1 MELKNYQQDVL
12 KDLAEYIQTWKEQGS
27 LSKAF
32 SSFWKSRGIHPLQP
46 GDPTFH
52 PYCDTMKG
60 TPNITIKVPT
70 AGGKTFI
77 ACNALATIFDAM
89 PMGKTKAVAWFVPS
103 DTILKQ
109 TYQNLKNPLH
119 PYRQKIDTLFNG
131 RVEVYDKQALLYGQN
146 FNPIVVEEQ
155 LSIFVLSIQSFAST
169 AKDKR
174 LVYSENE
181 HLTEFTKTYNHHEK
195 RIEGAD
201 ETSLIQVIAHL
212 NPVMIIDESHNFE
225 GNLRVDTLTNINPSF
240 VLNLTATPR
249 EKSNIISFVSPAR
262 LKNEN
267 MVKLP
272 VMVSNY
278 PKHADVINSAI
289 ALRKNLEDKAKEEEN
304 LGGDYIRPIVLF
316 QAQPKNDEDD
326 VTFTNI
332 KNSLVKAG
340 ISEEEIKIKTANL
353 NELKGIDLMSRDC
366 PVRYIIT
373 INALK
378 EGWDCP
384 FAYILASTANR
395 SSKIDVEQILGC
407 ILRQP
412 YTRQHD
418 NVLLNMSYVLTSSA
432 NFHTTIDNVVESLR
446 LSGYSRKDY
455 VATDTPSD
463 NFMQPKSQLYF
474 RNDEALHLTYANSPV
489 ESEPNEWEFNSED
502 IILPSAEAKG
512 KTADEKGVSLANDT
526 AILMKKAE
534 SMSQQYE
541 QDIQE
546 SLNNKTS
553 EEVMQK
559 TRTYAIQDR
568 YKPFLES
575 INLPQFCIKVNKDYG
590 VFGITKDFVPLT
602 QEALLEDFKLSKEDK
617 HIDFS
622 YSNTN
627 VKKIDIDKNDE
638 DNIITSSLK
647 EKEALMFD
655 NFYGSIN
662 DKDKIIQHL
671 SKSIIDNI
679 TRDNSVS
686 DADLYKYVT
695 SVLEDKD
702 LPQLRNLGKNTADT
716 IQAFKN
722 KIRQLKI
729 AFAKEQFDKKIQS
742 KQIEIEYS
750 EHLPSE
756 IILTKDKAPAFAKKM
771 YQEEEGFNDFE
782 RDVIDQVI
790 SLDCVRCWHRNQEKG
805 KGFCINGYV
814 NAYPD
819 FIIVL
824 NNGITVLL
832 ETKGSH
838 LDGSDSKN
846 KIACGNKWAVK
857 AGSKFAYFMVF
868 EDKPI
873 QGAVTVGE
881 FIKSL
886 IVLGGN

>member
-1 MELKNYQQDVL
+1 
-12 KDLAEYIQTWKEQGS
+12 
-27 LSKAF
+27 
-32 SSFWKSRGIHPLQP
+32 
-46 GDPTFH
+46 
-52 PYCDTMKG
+52 
-60 TPNITIKVPT
+60 
-70 AGGKTFI
+70 
-77 ACNALATIFDAM
+77 
-89 PMGKTKAVAWFVPS
+89 
-103 DTILKQ
+103 
-109 TYQNLKNPLH
+109 
-119 PYRQKIDTLFNG
+119 
-131 RVEVYDKQALLYGQN
+131 
-146 FNPIVVEEQ
+146 
-155 LSIFVLSIQSFAST
+155 
-169 AKDKR
+169 
-174 LVYSENE
+174 
-181 HLTEFTKTYNHHEK
+181 
-195 RIEGAD
+195 
-201 ETSLIQVIAHL
+201 
-212 NPVMIIDESHNFE
+212 
-225 GNLRVDTLTNINPSF
+225 
-240 VLNLTATPR
+240 
-249 EKSNIISFVSPAR
+249 
-262 LKNEN
+262 
-267 MVKLP
+267 
-272 VMVSNY
+272 
-278 PKHADVINSAI
+278 
-289 ALRKNLEDKAKEEEN
+289 
-304 LGGDYIRPIVLF
+304 
-316 QAQPKNDEDD
+316 
-326 VTFTNI
+326 
-332 KNSLVKAG
+332 
-340 ISEEEIKIKTANL
+340 
-353 NELKGIDLMSRDC
+353 
-366 PVRYIIT
+366 
-373 INALK
+373 
-378 EGWDCP
+378 
-384 FAYILASTANR
+384 
-395 SSKIDVEQILGC
+395 
-407 ILRQP
+407 
-412 YTRQHD
+412 
-418 NVLLNMSYVLTSSA
+418 
-432 NFHTTIDNVVESLR
+432 
-446 LSGYSRKDY
+446 
-455 VATDTPSD
+455 
-463 NFMQPKSQLYF
+463 MQPKSQLYF

-805 KGFCINGYV
+805 KGFCINGFV

-838 LDGSDSKN
+838 LDGSDCKN

-868 EDKPI
+868 EDKPN

>member
-12 KDLAEYIQTWKEQGS
+12 NDLAEYIQTWREQGS

-89 PMGKTKAVAWFVPS
+89 PMVKTKAVAWFVPS

-146 FNPIVVEEQ
+146 FNPIVVKEQ

-181 HLTEFTKTYNHHEK
+181 HLTEFTKTYKHHEK
-195 RIEGAD
+195 KIEGAD

-225 GNLRVDTLTNINPSF
+225 GNLRVDTLTNLNPSF

-262 LKNEN
+262 LKKEN

-278 PKHADVINSAI
+278 QSHADVINSAI
-289 ALRKNLEDKAKEEEN
+289 SLRKNLEDKAKEEEN

-395 SSKIDVEQILGC
+395 SSKIDVEQILGR

-412 YTRQHD
+412 YTRQHG

-446 LSGYSRKDY
+446 LSGYRRKDY

-463 NFMQPKSQLYF
+463 NFMQTESQLNF
-474 RNDEALHLTYANSPV
+474 RNDEALRLTYANSPG

-502 IILPSAEAKG
+502 IILPSAEAKD
-512 KTADEKGVSLANDT
+512 KTADEKGASLANDT
-526 AILMKKAE
+526 AILMKEAE

-559 TRTYAIQDR
+559 TKTYAIQDR
-568 YKPFLES
+568 YKPFVEC
-575 INLPQFCIKVNKDYG
+575 IKLPKFCIKVNKDYG

-602 QEALLEDFKLSKEDK
+602 QEVLLEDFKLSKEEK
-617 HIDFS
+617 GIDFS
-622 YSNTN
+622 YNTN
-627 VKKIDIDKNDE
+627 IKKIDIDQNDE

-647 EKEALMFD
+647 EKEAITLD
-655 NFYGSIN
+655 NFYSNIN
-662 DKDKIIQHL
+662 DKDRLIFLL
-671 SKSIIDNI
+671 SQSIRKNI
-679 TRDNSVS
+679 TRDNSIS
-686 DADLYKYVT
+686 DADLNKYII
-695 SVLEDKD
+695 SVLEEQE
-702 LPQLRNLGKNTADT
+702 LSQLHNLGRNLSNTT
-716 IQAFKN
+716 LAFKN

-729 AFAKEQFDKKIQS
+729 AFAEKQFNIKVQS
-742 KQIEIEYS
+742 KQIELVHPEN
-750 EHLPSE
+750 LPSE
-756 IILTKDKAPAFAKKM
+756 IILTKDKAPALDKKM
-771 YQEEEGFNDFE
+771 YLEEEGFNDFE

-805 KGFCINGYV
+805 KGFCINGFV

-819 FIIVL
+819 FIIIL

-846 KIACGNKWAVK
+846 KITCGNKWADK

-886 IVLGGN
+886 MELGDN